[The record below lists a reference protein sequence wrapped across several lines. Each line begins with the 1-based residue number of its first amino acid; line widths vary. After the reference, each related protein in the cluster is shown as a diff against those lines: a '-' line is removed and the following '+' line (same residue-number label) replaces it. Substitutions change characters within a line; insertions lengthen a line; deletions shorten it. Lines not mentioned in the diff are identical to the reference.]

1 MFVYDCRCIILQ
13 QCVYMKYHIYKI
25 LYNILQ
31 LYDMEPEGLAMAHE
45 VSVAWNS
52 SKWTTLVYEPH
63 ENYLYMYI
71 NHKP

>member
-1 MFVYDCRCIILQ
+1 
-13 QCVYMKYHIYKI
+13 
-25 LYNILQ
+25 
-31 LYDMEPEGLAMAHE
+31 MEPEGLAMAHE
-45 VSVAWNS
+45 VSVARNS

>member
-1 MFVYDCRCIILQ
+1 MYHPTAVCIYEVSYI
-13 QCVYMKYHIYKI
+13 YIYKI

-45 VSVAWNS
+45 VSVARNS